1 MLYAILCYANEETVF
16 SWTKE
21 EEDAVM
27 AKLYA
32 VQAPLA
38 ERGKL
43 GPVGRL
49 MPTTA
54 ATTVRKGKNRSF
66 STVPL
71 RKRRKR
77 SSAFTWLISIR
88 WRRRSPSPRSSPQ
101 SIRVRPPTKFG
112 RSTCSGRETL
122 RHDRHCL
129 DRCDACFGP
138 TEGAWRAAPCRDR
151 RQRRLCDGWRRAPE
165 GGGI

>member
-54 ATTVRKGKNRSF
+54 ATTVRKGKEEPLVLDGPFDGVYSLADAVMTGF
-66 STVPL
+66 ALWVSSLIIKST
-71 RKRRKR
+71 
-77 SSAFTWLISIR
+77 
-88 WRRRSPSPRSSPQ
+88 Q
-101 SIRVRPPTKFG
+101 S
-112 RSTCSGRETL
+112 
-122 RHDRHCL
+122 
-129 DRCDACFGP
+129 DA
-138 TEGAWRAAPCRDR
+138 EK
-151 RQRRLCDGWRRAPE
+151 
-165 GGGI
+165 